1 MAALGM
7 MAEAANARLLHER
20 VESVREQLAQLQNQV
35 ERYDAVAETLTEL
48 PRRLSHLVMVPLG
61 KRAMGRARS
70 CAPTTFWLMW
80 VMMSSP
86 GDWRR
91 RPSRSSR
98 ARGSTPQVKRENLRE
113 LEATTTDV
121 GSVAQLRK
129 TYEAEN
135 IREIQETE
143 AASELGPVPRAT
155 EDDIKEYFEV

>member
-1 MAALGM
+1 M

-61 KRAMGRARS
+61 KRRRDHRAQEE
-70 CAPTTFWLMW
+70 AP
-80 VMMSSP
+80 
-86 GDWRR
+86 
-91 RPSRSSR
+91 
-98 ARGSTPQVKRENLRE
+98 PQVKRENLRE

>member
-61 KRAMGRARS
+61 KRAM
-70 CAPTTFWLMW
+70 APGKIH
-80 VMMSSP
+80 P
-86 GDWRR
+86 
-91 RPSRSSR
+91 
-98 ARGSTPQVKRENLRE
+98 PQVKRENLRE

>member
-1 MAALGM
+1 SNDVLAHLGDDVFSWRL
-7 MAEAANARLLHER
+7 ATQAVEIIAR
-20 VESVREQLAQLQNQV
+20 
-35 ERYDAVAETLTEL
+35 
-48 PRRLSHLVMVPLG
+48 
-61 KRAMGRARS
+61 KRKH
-70 CAPTTFWLMW
+70 
-80 VMMSSP
+80 
-86 GDWRR
+86 
-91 RPSRSSR
+91 
-98 ARGSTPQVKRENLRE
+98 PQVKRENVRE

>member
-1 MAALGM
+1 M

-61 KRAMGRARS
+61 KRAMAPGKIVRS
-70 CAPTTFWLMW
+70 NDVLAHL
-80 VMMSSP
+80 
-86 GDWRR
+86 GDDVFSWRLAMQAH
-91 RPSRSSR
+91 P
-98 ARGSTPQVKRENLRE
+98 PQVKRENLRE

>member
-61 KRAMGRARS
+61 KRAMAPGKIVRSNDVLAHLGDDVFSWRLAMQAVEIIAR
-70 CAPTTFWLMW
+70 
-80 VMMSSP
+80 
-86 GDWRR
+86 
-91 RPSRSSR
+91 
-98 ARGSTPQVKRENLRE
+98 KR
-113 LEATTTDV
+113 THPP
-121 GSVAQLRK
+121 SVAQLRK

>member
-1 MAALGM
+1 
-7 MAEAANARLLHER
+7 
-20 VESVREQLAQLQNQV
+20 
-35 ERYDAVAETLTEL
+35 
-48 PRRLSHLVMVPLG
+48 MVPLG
-61 KRAMGRARS
+61 KRAMVPGKIVRSNDVLAHLGDDVFSWRLATQAVEIIARK
-70 CAPTTFWLMW
+70 
-80 VMMSSP
+80 
-86 GDWRR
+86 RK
-91 RPSRSSR
+91 
-98 ARGSTPQVKRENLRE
+98 VKRENVRE

>member
-20 VESVREQLAQLQNQV
+20 VESIREQLAQLQNQV

-61 KRAMGRARS
+61 KRAK
-70 CAPTTFWLMW
+70 APGKIH
-80 VMMSSP
+80 P
-86 GDWRR
+86 
-91 RPSRSSR
+91 
-98 ARGSTPQVKRENLRE
+98 PQVKRENLRE